1 MSRQSV
7 MINQVKPQ
15 VGGRRSRWTAL
26 IQVVERSKI
35 QQTRSGKTNEIR
47 RYVFT
52 HEEGTKVGAA
62 IFDNDIRYFDDLLIS
77 CNRYWIS
84 NAFVNRVDENYKISV
99 YPYSWFINNSTL
111 VEPHD
116 EPIPPSLP
124 FNIDTATMSDIQK
137 YADSDTSI
145 TFEALVI
152 QVLPPKTQ
160 GKNNT
165 TSRDIVVI
173 NQEYQ
178 TNKEEI
184 IGMIEGQ
191 AYKNTDILLPR
202 PLEQTISTINQAL
215 SLFNKKFYTAW
226 VKVKTTLAPSQSA
239 FWFAT
244 CNNCQK
250 SINGDVGRNIKCIS
264 CNQNVKLEARTR
276 ILLELTDSTGTIM
289 ASVLATEAEKLIG
302 VSAEALRTGEDQD
315 IDLSTTIQNALKQH
329 TIVAFLR
336 KYDSTFQG
344 RASEKYSIVISYLIQ
359 DLLMNETPQR
369 KALPFEEITSEGHTE
384 MTVPTPTA
392 KRSIDS
398 ASPMEDINP
407 SPQKKLEKL
416 D

>member
-1 MSRQSV
+1 
-7 MINQVKPQ
+7 MIAITNVQKEK
-15 VGGRRSRWTAL
+15 RW
-26 IQVVERSKI
+26 
-35 QQTRSGKTNEIR
+35 
-47 RYVFT
+47 
-52 HEEGTKVGAA
+52 GTYRIPLSSFPA
-62 IFDNDIRYFDDLLIS
+62 YQ
-77 CNRYWIS
+77 
-84 NAFVNRVDENYKISV
+84 NAS
-99 YPYSWFINNSTL
+99 
-111 VEPHD
+111 
-116 EPIPPSLP
+116 
-124 FNIDTATMSDIQK
+124 
-137 YADSDTSI
+137 

-173 NQEYQ
+173 NQEKCPMIITLWNDFHLDEGQTIAQMVNTTPTLLCFKLRASTFNVLSLTTRPSSALIINAPTKTRDALRDWYQ

-215 SLFNKKFYTAW
+215 RLFNKKFYTAW

-250 SINGDVGRNIKCIS
+250 SINGDVGPNIKCIS

-276 ILLELTDSTGTIM
+276 ILLELTDSTGTIT

-302 VSAEALRTGEDQD
+302 VNAEALRTTEDQD
-315 IDLSTTIQNALKQH
+315 VDLSTTIQNALKQH

-344 RASEKYSIVISYLIQ
+344 RASEKYSIVKSYLIQ

-369 KALPFEEITSEGHTE
+369 KAVPFEEITSEGHTE
-384 MTVPTPTA
+384 MT
-392 KRSIDS
+392 
-398 ASPMEDINP
+398 M
-407 SPQKKLEKL
+407 
-416 D
+416 